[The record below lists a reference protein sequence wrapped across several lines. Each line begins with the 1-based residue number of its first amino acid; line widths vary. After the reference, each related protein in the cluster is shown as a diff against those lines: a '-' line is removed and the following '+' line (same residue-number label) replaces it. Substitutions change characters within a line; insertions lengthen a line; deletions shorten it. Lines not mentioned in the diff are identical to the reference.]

1 MNSAVSFV
9 SGAEDSSS
17 DRLSDSTDHAEG
29 YNRKHI
35 PATVRGTV
43 RKLMTR
49 RHSVT
54 ASIGVA

>member
-9 SGAEDSSS
+9 SGAKDSSS
-17 DRLSDSTDHAEG
+17 DRLSDATDHAEG
-29 YNRKHI
+29 YNRKHG

-49 RHSVT
+49 RQSAI